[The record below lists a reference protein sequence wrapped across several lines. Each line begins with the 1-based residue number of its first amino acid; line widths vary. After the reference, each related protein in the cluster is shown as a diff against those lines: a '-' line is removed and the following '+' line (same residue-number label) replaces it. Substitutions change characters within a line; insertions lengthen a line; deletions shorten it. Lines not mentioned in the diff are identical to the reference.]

1 MSDLTEILSNSHTR
15 DEKHCPQIKIAI
27 LDTGIAEEYSDAF
40 EDYIAEYKDFISG
53 KDAFQQDGSGHG
65 TKIIELLLRLN
76 VNVKIFIGR
85 VFERDEA
92 GDQTERVMAEVSSQE
107 RRSTSWEY

>member
-1 MSDLTEILSNSHTR
+1 MLSNRPTR

-27 LDTGIAEEYSDAF
+27 LDTGIAKEYYDAF
-40 EDYIAEYKDFISG
+40 EDYVAEYKDFISG

-76 VNVKIFIGR
+76 DNVKVFIGR

-92 GDQTERVMAEVSSQE
+92 GDETERVMAEVSS
-107 RRSTSWEY
+107 RR